1 MLCSQALIALSSL
14 AVTARAFRFTIWLG
28 DKCTISGPN
37 EKLSDEQL
45 LVLPQAV
52 DKSGCLKYELMQYG
66 YDQSLMIYP
75 EAGDAADECQF
86 APVPDLSEMP

>member
-14 AVTARAFRFTIWLG
+14 AVTAHAFRFTIWLG

-52 DKSGCLKYELMQYG
+52 DKSGCLVRKQC
-66 YDQSLMIYP
+66 DTS
-75 EAGDAADECQF
+75 
-86 APVPDLSEMP
+86 PVFVRVY

>member
-37 EKLSDEQL
+37 ERLSDEQL
-45 LVLPQAV
+45 LVFPQAV
-52 DKSGCLKYELMQYG
+52 DKSGCLVR
-66 YDQSLMIYP
+66 SNAIP
-75 EAGDAADECQF
+75 HRFSCVCTNVF
-86 APVPDLSEMP
+86 PIPRSTS